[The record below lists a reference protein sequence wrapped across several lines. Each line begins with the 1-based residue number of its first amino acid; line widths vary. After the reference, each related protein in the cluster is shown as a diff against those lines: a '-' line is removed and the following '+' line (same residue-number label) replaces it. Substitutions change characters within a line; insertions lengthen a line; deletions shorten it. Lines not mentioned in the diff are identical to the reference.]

1 MALEKG
7 LEPLAQFLWA
17 QVPGEAVDDRT
28 DGTTGS
34 QPQLLV
40 AVASTRPLNML
51 RPSGPAGADQ
61 VFPAALAE
69 AQRNSDP
76 AAATARYFR
85 LER

>member
-1 MALEKG
+1 MSK
-7 LEPLAQFLWA
+7 
-17 QVPGEAVDDRT
+17 T

-69 AQRNSDP
+69 AQRSGDP